1 MASRFVVEFQGPSG
15 SPLLVEAALD
25 LAFRTALDIC
35 SALPAIASCA
45 CPGDGPAAPLLSV
58 RMAGAARPYVVE
70 GFHPDGRWFCH
81 EVAAVDALDAEFQ
94 GRWAAV
100 AALGRP
106 RGLAELAARLEDLS
120 VWSIDPLD
128 ARGARLP
135 VVAPPRADVTCPSL
149 PNLH

>member
-15 SPLLVEAALD
+15 SPLLVEAVLD
-25 LAFRTALDIC
+25 HAIRTALDIC
-35 SALPAIASCA
+35 SALPAIAA
-45 CPGDGPAAPLLSV
+45 CTSPCGAAAPLLSV
-58 RMAGAARPYVVE
+58 RVAGAARPYVVE
-70 GFHPDGRWFCH
+70 GFHTDGRWFCH

-100 AALGRP
+100 ASLGRP

-135 VVAPPRADVTCPSL
+135 VVSL
-149 PNLH
+149 SRPDAACQPLVDLH

>member
-15 SPLLVEAALD
+15 SPLLVEAVLD
-25 LAFRTALDIC
+25 HAIRTALDIC
-35 SALPAIASCA
+35 SALPAIAA
-45 CPGDGPAAPLLSV
+45 CTSPCGAAAPLLSV
-58 RMAGAARPYVVE
+58 RVAGAARHYVVE
-70 GFHPDGRWFCH
+70 GFHTDGLWFCH

-100 AALGRP
+100 AFLGRP

-135 VVAPPRADVTCPSL
+135 VVSL
-149 PNLH
+149 PRPDAACQPLVDLH

>member
-15 SPLLVEAALD
+15 SPLLVEAVLDHAL
-25 LAFRTALDIC
+25 RTALDIC
-35 SALPAIASCA
+35 SALPAIAA
-45 CPGDGPAAPLLSV
+45 CTSPCGGAAGPLLSV
-58 RMAGAARPYVVE
+58 RVAGAARPYVVE

-100 AALGRP
+100 ASLGRP

-135 VVAPPRADVTCPSL
+135 VVSL
-149 PNLH
+149 PRPDAACQPLVDLH